1 MSRYSDNAMITKL
14 LFLPFSIGA
23 GILGGIVSKKT
34 FALTWGAIDDRQ
46 PPTPRDERTSL
57 GKLALALALEG
68 AVFRLAKGL
77 IDHGSRQGFAR
88 LTGRWPGG
96 ERQQP
101 E

>member
-1 MSRYSDNAMITKL
+1 MITKL
-14 LFLPFSIGA
+14 LFLPFSICA
-23 GILGGIVSKKT
+23 GILGGLVSKRA

-46 PPTPRDERTSL
+46 PPTPRDQRTGL

-68 AVFRLAKGL
+68 AVFRLGKGL

-88 LTGRWPGG
+88 LTGHWPGG
-96 ERQQP
+96 ERQQA